1 MASIAVNFLVG
12 QSFARSLGVSTPSN
26 QNACGFLMAAAGMT
40 GIGALLTRQ
49 VALQRAASEQ
59 AAAQAAQASSDTQG
73 AAGGGTGK
81 TPKPA

>member
-12 QSFARSLGVSTPSN
+12 QSFARSLGVSTPAN
-26 QNACGFLMAAAGMT
+26 QNACGVLMAAAGMT

-59 AAAQAAQASSDTQG
+59 AAQASSDTQG
-73 AAGGGTGK
+73 TAGGGTGK